1 MGRRSRARRDRRLEW
16 WPLGLLAIGLST
28 AAGLVGQG
36 LAATG
41 VLTPPGLAVEVI
53 VTNVGRPIQLA
64 FDGAGRLVVLS
75 HGRRGDAAGEILRLD
90 VGGPLPADA
99 EAAP

>member
-16 WPLGLLAIGLST
+16 WPLSLLVLGLIT

-36 LAATG
+36 LAATA
-41 VLTPPGLAVEVI
+41 VLTPPGLAVEVV

-64 FDGAGRLVVLS
+64 FDGGGRLVVLG
-75 HGRRGDAAGEILRLD
+75 HGWRGEAAGEILHLD
-90 VGGPLPADA
+90 VGGPLPVDA
-99 EAAP
+99 E